1 MPCSPRAFAVSQEL
15 ARDTRTR
22 ATVAGDPDSGW
33 IGSTRHGVNPE
44 SRPAR
49 PDHAHDV
56 DAAASLG
63 LGPAELGNFVLDM
76 FDALESRTR

>member
-1 MPCSPRAFAVSQEL
+1 MSQEL

-22 ATVAGDPDSGW
+22 ATVAGDPESGW
-33 IGSTRHGVNPE
+33 IGSTRHGVNPGNRTAR
-44 SRPAR
+44 RPAR

-76 FDALESRTR
+76 FNALESRTR